1 MSYQT
6 FYSLHIYSYV
16 IWLLAF
22 AGSLLLAS
30 KVREETDVH
39 RKRQYI
45 RYERL
50 ITNIGAHLAALGI
63 LISGGGMVSLEEG
76 PRWGW
81 FDFQEHTWLA
91 VKQLFFVLI
100 LVCIGFSIKRS
111 RALKREIRNFD
122 QVMNDRI
129 SQKWSSAYRMSLLVY
144 MLVLMNTFLGFVKP
158 F

>member
-6 FYSLHIYSYV
+6 FYSLHVYSYV

-30 KVREETDVH
+30 KVREEADAS
-39 RKRQYI
+39 RKSRYI

-76 PRWGW
+76 PQWGW
-81 FDFQEHTWLA
+81 FDFQGHTWLA

-100 LVCIGFSIKRS
+100 LVCIGFSVKRS
-111 RALKREIRNFD
+111 RTLKRVVRKSD
-122 QVMNDRI
+122 QLMNDRI
-129 SQKWSSAYRMSLLVY
+129 SNKWSAAYRMSLLVY

>member
-6 FYSLHIYSYV
+6 FYSLHVYSYV

-30 KVREETDVH
+30 KVREESDAS
-39 RKRQYI
+39 RKSRYI

-81 FDFQEHTWLA
+81 FDFQGHTWLA

-100 LVCIGFSIKRS
+100 L
-111 RALKREIRNFD
+111 
-122 QVMNDRI
+122 RI
-129 SQKWSSAYRMSLLVY
+129 IHQAKSSS
-144 MLVLMNTFLGFVKP
+144 
-158 F
+158 

>member
-1 MSYQT
+1 M
-6 FYSLHIYSYV
+6 
-16 IWLLAF
+16 LAF

-30 KVREETDVH
+30 KVREENDAH

-50 ITNIGAHLAALGI
+50 TTNIGAHLAALGI
-63 LISGGGMVSLEEG
+63 LISGGGMVSLEGG
-76 PRWGW
+76 PQWGW
-81 FDFQEHTWLA
+81 FDFQGHTWLA

-100 LVCIGFSIKRS
+100 LMFIGFSVKRS
-111 RALKREIRNFD
+111 RALKREIRKSD
-122 QVMNDRI
+122 QVMTNDI
-129 SQKWSSAYRMSLLVY
+129 SNKWSAAYRVSLLVY

>member
-1 MSYQT
+1 M
-6 FYSLHIYSYV
+6 
-16 IWLLAF
+16 
-22 AGSLLLAS
+22 AS
-30 KVREETDVH
+30 KIREENDAH

-45 RYERL
+45 RYERF

-63 LISGGGMVSLEEG
+63 LISGGGMVSLGEG

-81 FDFQEHTWLA
+81 FDFQGHTWLA

-100 LVCIGFSIKRS
+100 LVFIGFSVKRS
-111 RALKREIRNFD
+111 RALKRGIRKSD

-129 SQKWSSAYRMSLLVY
+129 SNKWSAAYRMSLLVY

>member
-1 MSYQT
+1 M
-6 FYSLHIYSYV
+6 
-16 IWLLAF
+16 
-22 AGSLLLAS
+22 AS
-30 KVREETDVH
+30 KVREETDAS
-39 RKRQYI
+39 RKSRYI

-76 PRWGW
+76 PQWGW
-81 FDFQEHTWLA
+81 FDFQGHTWLA

-100 LVCIGFSIKRS
+100 LVCIGLSVKRS
-111 RALKREIRNFD
+111 RALKREIRKFD
-122 QVMNDRI
+122 QMMNDHI
-129 SQKWSSAYRMSLLVY
+129 SDKWSAAYRMSLLVY